1 MREVAGSPFFLP
13 GTDFAFS
20 LQKEKIMLDQLTHL
34 VLVYQCRGIY
44 KDILVKEINLH
55 IYHFP
60 GNGYELPEEDWGDFF
75 LSIQQRTDALI
86 DGFEYRGFSFYT
98 YLNKTLQWH
107 LKSFRSSL
115 KRKQYDQWM
124 LEKESIQN
132 FRDSTE
138 YNIIQNPLK
147 DRIIYLLNTSGLTE
161 KRRAVLTS
169 RLFILILKNLMF
181 IKETDYL
188 ECALALG
195 FSVSDA
201 MDIRIRL
208 LSFLEPRLKRRDHL
222 IIRRNK
228 YYHKISCL
236 EKQQK
241 DHMDSVLRFKMG
253 ECCRQ
258 LKMRKEKINDHIRRI
273 NVLPTNSEISRV
285 LKLPKGSVDSG
296 LYYLREHLEV
306 YGSKASCPIGGNE
319 LFC

>member
-1 MREVAGSPFFLP
+1 
-13 GTDFAFS
+13 
-20 LQKEKIMLDQLTHL
+20 MLDQLTHL
-34 VLVYQCRGIY
+34 VLVYQCKGIY
-44 KDILVKEINLH
+44 RDILEEEINLH
-55 IYHFP
+55 IYRFP

-86 DGFEYRGFSFYT
+86 NGFEYRGFSFYT

-107 LKSFRSSL
+107 LKSFRSGL

-124 LEKESIQN
+124 LEKESILNFPDIFESPVEQN
-132 FRDSTE
+132 S
-138 YNIIQNPLK
+138 LK
-147 DRIIYLLNTSGLTE
+147 ERILYLVDTLGFSE

-169 RLFILILKNLMF
+169 RLFILILKNLLLM
-181 IKETDYL
+181 KESDYL

-195 FSVSDA
+195 YSVSDA
-201 MDIRIRL
+201 MDIRIL
-208 LSFLEPRLKRRDHL
+208 LLTYLEPRLKRREHF

-236 EKQQK
+236 EKQLK
-241 DHMDSVLRFKMG
+241 DHIDSELRDKLR
-253 ECCRQ
+253 ERCLQ
-258 LKMRKEKINDHIRRI
+258 LKMRKEKVNEHIRRI

-285 LKLPKGSVDSG
+285 LKVPKGSVDSG

-306 YGSKASCPIGGNE
+306 YGNKASCPMGGNE